1 MDFRVGR
8 SMAGVAYSCNDAD
21 PGQWSGN
28 WQQHDG
34 PQMPAGSGRFAKGGR
49 VSARRADAAPAGDSA
64 ASCCRTVYVVD
75 DDPAARSGLEFLV
88 GAMGWQTRGFASAL
102 DCLAAID
109 AESPCCVVT
118 DLHMPDIDG
127 AQLAATL
134 ASGARHIGVVVVT
147 AFDPDA
153 LPVRAAHAAGARV
166 LYKPVNADQ
175 LERTLRGL
183 EAGETASA
191 STAADDAAGPSPA
204 DELSVELHSFY
215 ARDDAP
221 CALLDR
227 QLKLCFANQAYVRFA
242 GRTCQEM
249 QGRPFLDSFPSGAC
263 SPDERARVA
272 TTLAALIEQPRVLR
286 LATRFRPKRP
296 GRDGSDPARDWNV
309 LAWPVVEAGQ
319 ARASYLLIRAD
330 DVSSGTPP
338 AAVAPA
344 PGSEDFVQF
353 AYVASHD
360 LQAPLHSIIEFSQL
374 LRRQLGDAAAPQ
386 ALKSLAFI
394 EDCSVR
400 MRQLIVELLAL
411 AKAGADVPRTA
422 PVETAELVQ
431 SLDAM
436 LAAGT
441 GTGTARIGVDSA
453 LPRVRGNRAE
463 LLQLFQNL
471 IGNGL
476 KFHAPG
482 VIPEVRIAARCE
494 GARWHFTISDNGIGV
509 PENRREKIFEL
520 FTRLHPQDRYP
531 GTGLGLALCRRIVE
545 RHGGRIWMDANEGQG
560 SRFHF
565 LLPAAPDA

>member
-8 SMAGVAYSCNDAD
+8 SMTLAAYSSNDAN
-21 PGQWSGN
+21 PGQRSDGGWRCSGPRVP
-28 WQQHDG
+28 G
-34 PQMPAGSGRFAKGGR
+34 GGGR
-49 VSARRADAAPAGDSA
+49 IRTDGRAGARRVDATPAGDSA

-88 GAMGWQTRGFASAL
+88 GALGWQTRGFASAL

-109 AESPCCVVT
+109 GESPCCVVT

-134 ASGARHIGVVVVT
+134 ASGARRIGVVVVT

-153 LPVRAAHAAGARV
+153 SPVRAAHAAGARV

-183 EAGETASA
+183 EAGERG
-191 STAADDAAGPSPA
+191 STPTTEDAAAGPAPA
-204 DELSVELHSFY
+204 DVLSVELHSFY

-227 QLKLCFANQAYVRFA
+227 QLHLCFANEAYVRFT
-242 GRTCQEM
+242 GRTSQEM

-263 SPDERARVA
+263 SPDERARMA

-286 LATRFRPKRP
+286 IATRFRPKRR
-296 GRDGSDPARDWNV
+296 GGDGSDLARDWNV
-309 LAWPVVEAGQ
+309 LAWPVVESGQ
-319 ARASYLLIRAD
+319 ERASYLLIRAD

-338 AAVAPA
+338 VAAAPA

-360 LQAPLHSIIEFSQL
+360 LQAPLHSIIELSQL

-422 PVETAELVQ
+422 PVDSAELVR

-436 LAAGT
+436 LAAGP
-441 GTGTARIGVDSA
+441 GAARIGVDTP

-531 GTGLGLALCRRIVE
+531 GTGLGLALCKRIVE
-545 RHGGRIWMDANEGQG
+545 RHGGRIWIEANEGQG

-565 LLPAAPDA
+565 LLPAAPDS